1 MSAWRSFLGTLL
13 ALVVANGT
21 LWLVLAGNLNAGVYS
36 PDADSLGI
44 PLIEAA
50 LASGLILLALGIS
63 VALPRSS
70 RIWVILRT
78 VLAVLAA
85 SQSLV
90 LSLSWFIPNHYPASL
105 AFSVVVLVIIGSWWF
120 GRKVPDPIGRNS
132 RPP

>member
-21 LWLVLAGNLNAGVYS
+21 LWLVLAGHLNSGVYS

-50 LASGLILLALGIS
+50 LDSGLILLALGIS
-63 VALPRSS
+63 VALPRSN

-120 GRKVPDPIGRNS
+120 GRKVPDQ
-132 RPP
+132 

>member
-1 MSAWRSFLGTLL
+1 M

-21 LWLVLAGNLNAGVYS
+21 LWLVLAGNLNSGVYS

-50 LASGLILLALGIS
+50 LDSGLILLALGIS
-63 VALPRSS
+63 VALPRSN

-120 GRKVPDPIGRNS
+120 GRKVPDQ
-132 RPP
+132 